1 MLNCGYAD
9 LRMVSKGKMNTN
21 LMRTSM
27 RNLSVV
33 KEAQTK
39 QSLFCNAFRKRSR
52 KPFDAMGVKEIGHA
66 WT

>member
-1 MLNCGYAD
+1 
-9 LRMVSKGKMNTN
+9 
-21 LMRTSM
+21 MRTSM

-66 WT
+66 WA